1 MHYTYLYYK
10 VYPNVKVKMLIQQ
23 VAKKLNTT
31 TRTIRHYEDLGIIKS
46 DRLANNYRVY
56 DEKNYDK
63 LKFLVRARN
72 LGFSLKECKELIKL
86 FENNTRQSS
95 LVREIAKKK
104 LNDLK
109 LQIKELDNLK
119 VSLEWLVNKCPGN
132 EKPDCPIIDELA
144 KD

>member
-1 MHYTYLYYK
+1 MF
-10 VYPNVKVKMLIQQ
+10 IQQ
-23 VAKKLNTT
+23 VAKKLNIT

-46 DRLANNYRVY
+46 DRLENNYRVY

-104 LNDLK
+104 LNNLNI
-109 LQIKELDNLK
+109 QIKELENLK
-119 VSLEWLVNKCPGN
+119 ISLEWLVNKCPGN

-144 KD
+144 RD

>member
-1 MHYTYLYYK
+1 MF
-10 VYPNVKVKMLIQQ
+10 IQQ
-23 VAKKLNTT
+23 VAKKLNIT
-31 TRTIRHYEDLGIIKS
+31 TRTIRHYEDMGIIKS
-46 DRLANNYRVY
+46 DRLENNYRVY

-109 LQIKELDNLK
+109 LQIKELNNLK
-119 VSLEWLVNKCPGN
+119 ISLQWLVNKCPGN

-144 KD
+144 RD

>member
-1 MHYTYLYYK
+1 MS
-10 VYPNVKVKMLIQQ
+10 IQQ
-23 VAKKLNTT
+23 VAKKLNIT

-46 DRLANNYRVY
+46 DRLENNYRVY

-119 VSLEWLVNKCPGN
+119 ISLEWLINKCPGN

-144 KD
+144 RD

>member
-1 MHYTYLYYK
+1 MF
-10 VYPNVKVKMLIQQ
+10 IQQ
-23 VAKKLNTT
+23 VAKKLNIT

-46 DRLANNYRVY
+46 KRLENNYRVY
-56 DEKNYDK
+56 DTKNYDK

-119 VSLEWLVNKCPGN
+119 ISLEWLINKCPGN

-144 KD
+144 RD

>member
-1 MHYTYLYYK
+1 MF
-10 VYPNVKVKMLIQQ
+10 IQQ
-23 VAKKLNTT
+23 VAKKLNIT

-46 DRLANNYRVY
+46 DRLENNYRVY

-95 LVREIAKKK
+95 LVRDIAKKK

-119 VSLEWLVNKCPGN
+119 ASLEWLVNKCPGN

>member
-1 MHYTYLYYK
+1 MF
-10 VYPNVKVKMLIQQ
+10 IQQ
-23 VAKKLNTT
+23 VAIKLNIT

-46 DRLANNYRVY
+46 NRLKNNYRVY
-56 DEKNYDK
+56 DTKNYDK

-72 LGFSLKECKELIKL
+72 LGFSVKECKELIKL
-86 FENNTRQSS
+86 FENDTRQSAS
-95 LVREIAKKK
+95 VREIAKKK

-109 LQIKELDNLK
+109 LQIRELDNLK
-119 VSLEWLVNKCPGN
+119 VSLEWLVKKCPGN

>member
-1 MHYTYLYYK
+1 MF
-10 VYPNVKVKMLIQQ
+10 IQQ
-23 VAKKLNTT
+23 VAKKLNIT
-31 TRTIRHYEDLGIIKS
+31 TRTIRHYEDMGIIKS
-46 DRLANNYRVY
+46 DRLENNYRVY

-109 LQIKELDNLK
+109 LQIKELENLK
-119 VSLEWLVNKCPGN
+119 ISLEWLVRKCPGN
-132 EKPDCPIIDELA
+132 EKPNCPIIDELA
-144 KD
+144 RD

>member
-1 MHYTYLYYK
+1 MF
-10 VYPNVKVKMLIQQ
+10 IQQ
-23 VAKKLNTT
+23 VAKKLNIT

-46 DRLANNYRVY
+46 YRLENNYRVY
-56 DEKNYDK
+56 DTKNYDK

-86 FENNTRQSS
+86 FENDSRQSS
-95 LVREIAKKK
+95 SVREIAKKK

-109 LQIKELDNLK
+109 LQIQELDNLK
-119 VSLEWLVNKCPGN
+119 VSLEWLVKKCPGN
-132 EKPDCPIIDELA
+132 EKPNCPIIDELA

>member
-1 MHYTYLYYK
+1 MF
-10 VYPNVKVKMLIQQ
+10 IQQ
-23 VAKKLNTT
+23 VAKKLNIT

-46 DRLANNYRVY
+46 DRLENNYRVY

-144 KD
+144 RD

>member
-1 MHYTYLYYK
+1 MF
-10 VYPNVKVKMLIQQ
+10 IQQ
-23 VAKKLNTT
+23 VAKKLNIT

-46 DRLANNYRVY
+46 DRLENNYRVY

-86 FENNTRQSS
+86 FENDSRQSS
-95 LVREIAKKK
+95 SVREIAKKK

-109 LQIKELDNLK
+109 LQIQELDNLK
-119 VSLEWLVNKCPGN
+119 VSLEWLVKKCPGN
-132 EKPDCPIIDELA
+132 EKPNCPIIDELA

>member
-1 MHYTYLYYK
+1 MF
-10 VYPNVKVKMLIQQ
+10 IQQ
-23 VAKKLNTT
+23 VAKKLNIT
-31 TRTIRHYEDLGIIKS
+31 TRTIRHYEELGIIKS
-46 DRLANNYRVY
+46 NRLENNYRVY
-56 DEKNYDK
+56 DAENYDK

-86 FENNTRQSS
+86 FENDTRKSAS
-95 LVREIAKKK
+95 VRDIAKKK

-119 VSLEWLVNKCPGN
+119 ISLEWLVNKCPGN

>member
-1 MHYTYLYYK
+1 MF
-10 VYPNVKVKMLIQQ
+10 IQQ
-23 VAKKLNTT
+23 VAKKLNIT
-31 TRTIRHYEDLGIIKS
+31 TRTIRHYEELGIIKS
-46 DRLANNYRVY
+46 NRLENNYRVY
-56 DEKNYDK
+56 DAENYDK
-63 LKFLVRARN
+63 LKFLVRARS

-86 FENNTRQSS
+86 FENDTRKSAS
-95 LVREIAKKK
+95 VRDIAKKK

>member
-1 MHYTYLYYK
+1 
-10 VYPNVKVKMLIQQ
+10 MLIQQ

-72 LGFSLKECKELIKL
+72 LGFSLNECKELIKL
-86 FENNTRQSS
+86 FENSTRKSS
-95 LVREIAKKK
+95 RVREIAKKK

-144 KD
+144 RD

>member
-1 MHYTYLYYK
+1 MF
-10 VYPNVKVKMLIQQ
+10 IQQ
-23 VAKKLNTT
+23 VAKKLNIT

-46 DRLANNYRVY
+46 KRLENNYRVY
-56 DEKNYDK
+56 DTKNYDK

-86 FENNTRQSS
+86 FENDSRQSS
-95 LVREIAKKK
+95 SVREIAKKK

-109 LQIKELDNLK
+109 LQIQELDNLK
-119 VSLEWLVNKCPGN
+119 VSLEWLVKKCPGN
-132 EKPDCPIIDELA
+132 EKPNCPIIDELA

>member
-1 MHYTYLYYK
+1 MF
-10 VYPNVKVKMLIQQ
+10 IQQ
-23 VAKKLNTT
+23 VAKKLNIT

-46 DRLANNYRVY
+46 NRLENNYRVY
-56 DEKNYDK
+56 DTKNYDK

-86 FENNTRQSS
+86 FENDSRQSS
-95 LVREIAKKK
+95 SVREIAKKK

-109 LQIKELDNLK
+109 LQIQELDNLK
-119 VSLEWLVNKCPGN
+119 VSLEWLVKKCPGN
-132 EKPDCPIIDELA
+132 EKPNCPIIDELA

>member
-1 MHYTYLYYK
+1 MF
-10 VYPNVKVKMLIQQ
+10 IQQ
-23 VAKKLNTT
+23 VAKKLNIT

-46 DRLANNYRVY
+46 DRLENNYRVY

-119 VSLEWLVNKCPGN
+119 ISLEWLINKCPGN

-144 KD
+144 RD

>member
-1 MHYTYLYYK
+1 MF
-10 VYPNVKVKMLIQQ
+10 IQQ
-23 VAKKLNTT
+23 VAKKLNIT

-46 DRLANNYRVY
+46 HRLENNYRVF
-56 DEKNYDK
+56 DTKNYDK

-86 FENNTRQSS
+86 FENDSRQSS
-95 LVREIAKKK
+95 SVREIAKKK

-109 LQIKELDNLK
+109 LQIQELDNLK
-119 VSLEWLVNKCPGN
+119 VSLEWLVKKCPGN
-132 EKPDCPIIDELA
+132 EKPNCPIIDELA

>member
-1 MHYTYLYYK
+1 MF
-10 VYPNVKVKMLIQQ
+10 IQQ
-23 VAKKLNTT
+23 VAKKLNIT

-46 DRLANNYRVY
+46 DRLENNYRVY

-109 LQIKELDNLK
+109 LQIKELENLK
-119 VSLEWLVNKCPGN
+119 ISLEWLVKKCPGN

-144 KD
+144 RD

>member
-1 MHYTYLYYK
+1 MF
-10 VYPNVKVKMLIQQ
+10 IQQ
-23 VAKKLNTT
+23 VAKKLKIT
-31 TRTIRHYEDLGIIKS
+31 TRTIRYYEDLGIIKS
-46 DRLANNYRVY
+46 DRLENNYRVY
-56 DEKNYDK
+56 DTKNYDK

-86 FENNTRQSS
+86 FENDTRQSAS
-95 LVREIAKKK
+95 VREIAKKK

-119 VSLEWLVNKCPGN
+119 ISLEWLVKKCPGN
-132 EKPDCPIIDELA
+132 EKPNCPIIDELA

>member
-1 MHYTYLYYK
+1 
-10 VYPNVKVKMLIQQ
+10 MLIQQ
-23 VAKKLNTT
+23 VAKKLKIT
-31 TRTIRHYEDLGIIKS
+31 TRTIRYYEDLGIIKS
-46 DRLANNYRVY
+46 DRLENNYRVY
-56 DEKNYDK
+56 DTKNYDK

-86 FENNTRQSS
+86 FENDTRQSAS
-95 LVREIAKKK
+95 VREIAKKK

-119 VSLEWLVNKCPGN
+119 ISLEWLVKKCPGN
-132 EKPDCPIIDELA
+132 EKPNCPIIDELA

>member
-1 MHYTYLYYK
+1 MF
-10 VYPNVKVKMLIQQ
+10 IQQ
-23 VAKKLNTT
+23 VAKKLNIT

-46 DRLANNYRVY
+46 NRLKNNYRVY
-56 DEKNYDK
+56 DTKNYDK

-86 FENNTRQSS
+86 FENDSRQSS
-95 LVREIAKKK
+95 SVREIAKKK

-109 LQIKELDNLK
+109 LQIQELDNLK
-119 VSLEWLVNKCPGN
+119 VSLEWLVKKCPGN
-132 EKPDCPIIDELA
+132 EKPNCPIIDELA

>member
-1 MHYTYLYYK
+1 MF
-10 VYPNVKVKMLIQQ
+10 IQQ
-23 VAKKLNTT
+23 VAKKLNIT

-46 DRLANNYRVY
+46 NRLENNYRVY
-56 DEKNYDK
+56 DTENYDK

-86 FENNTRQSS
+86 FENDTRKSAS
-95 LVREIAKKK
+95 VRDIAKKK

>member
-1 MHYTYLYYK
+1 MF
-10 VYPNVKVKMLIQQ
+10 IQQ
-23 VAKKLNTT
+23 VAKKLNIT
-31 TRTIRHYEDLGIIKS
+31 TRTIRHYEDMGIINS
-46 DRLANNYRVY
+46 DRLENNYRVY

-109 LQIKELDNLK
+109 LQIKELENLK
-119 VSLEWLVNKCPGN
+119 ISLEWLVNKCPGN

-144 KD
+144 RD